1 MIDSAVL
8 ENLFE
13 GAVTTVQVT
22 VLAAL
27 LGTALSI
34 AGGVSAMSG
43 SRLARG
49 VTRTYVE
56 FFRGVSAVILLFW
69 VFFAV
74 PLLIDVRL
82 SPMEAGVLALGLNMG
97 AYGTEIARG
106 AIAAVPRGQTEATIA
121 LNMTAVQRM
130 KDVILPQAVVIML
143 PSYGNLLIEL
153 LKGTSLVSLITL
165 SDIVFEAQQ
174 LRTARVASSLSIFT
188 TVLVIYFVLS
198 LVISGL
204 IRVAENIAG
213 RGLETGRG
221 ATMRAN

>member
-1 MIDSAVL
+1 VFDDVVID
-8 ENLFE
+8 NLLE

-27 LGTALSI
+27 LGTVLSI
-34 AGGVSAMSG
+34 AGGVAAMSG

-49 VTRTYVE
+49 ATRAYVE

-82 SPMEAGVLALGLNMG
+82 SPMQAGVLALGLNMG
-97 AYGTEIARG
+97 AYGTEIARA

-121 LNMTAVQRM
+121 LNLTPVQRLR
-130 KDVILPQAVVIML
+130 DVILPQAVVIML

-174 LRTARVASSLSIFT
+174 LRTARVASSLSIFS
-188 TVLVIYFVLS
+188 TVLVVYFVLS
-198 LVISGL
+198 LVITGL
-204 IRVAENIAG
+204 VRVAEHAAG

-221 ATMRAN
+221 VTMRAR

>member
-1 MIDSAVL
+1 MFDDVVW
-8 ENLFE
+8 ENLLE

-22 VLAAL
+22 VLAAV
-27 LGTALSI
+27 LGTVVSI
-34 AGGVSAMSG
+34 VGGVAAMSG
-43 SRLARG
+43 SRFARG
-49 VTRTYVE
+49 VTRVYVE

-82 SPMEAGVLALGLNMG
+82 SPLEAGVLALGLNMG

-106 AIAAVPRGQTEATIA
+106 AIAAVPKGQTEATVA
-121 LNMTAVQRM
+121 LNMTAFQRM

-153 LKGTSLVSLITL
+153 LKGTALVSLITL

-188 TVLVIYFVLS
+188 SVLVIYFVFS
-198 LVISGL
+198 LLISGL
-204 IRVAENIAG
+204 IRVAENLAG
-213 RGLETGRG
+213 RGLDTGRG
-221 ATMRAN
+221 VTMRAN

>member
-1 MIDSAVL
+1 MFDQAVL
-8 ENLFE
+8 ENLLE

-27 LGTALSI
+27 LGTVLSVV
-34 AGGVSAMSG
+34 GGVSAMSG
-43 SRLARG
+43 SRLLRG
-49 VTRTYVE
+49 VTRVYVE

-69 VFFAV
+69 IFFAV
-74 PLLIDVRL
+74 PILIDVRL

-106 AIAAVPRGQTEATIA
+106 AIAAVPRGQTEAAIA
-121 LNMTAVQRM
+121 LNLTSGQRIR
-130 KDVILPQAVVIML
+130 DVILPQAVVIML

-174 LRTARVASSLSIFT
+174 LRTARVASSLAIFS
-188 TVLVIYFVLS
+188 TVLVMYFILS
-198 LVISGL
+198 LVITGL
-204 IRVAENIAG
+204 VRVAENIAG
-213 RGLETGRG
+213 RGLDTGRG
-221 ATMRAN
+221 VTMRAN

>member
-1 MIDSAVL
+1 MIDQVVI
-8 ENLFE
+8 ENLLE

-34 AGGVSAMSG
+34 AGGVASMSG
-43 SRLARG
+43 SGLARG
-49 VTRTYVE
+49 LTRVYVE

-82 SPMEAGVLALGLNMG
+82 SPLEAGVLALGLNMG

-106 AIAAVPRGQTEATIA
+106 AIAAVPRGQTEASIA
-121 LNMTAVQRM
+121 LNLSTTQRIR
-130 KDVILPQAVVIML
+130 DVILPQAVVIML

-165 SDIVFEAQQ
+165 SDIVFRAQQ
-174 LRTARVASSLSIFT
+174 LRAARVASSLTIFT
-188 TVLVIYFVLS
+188 TVLVMYFVLS
-198 LVISGL
+198 MIISGL
-204 IRVAENIAG
+204 IRLAENVAG